1 MRYKMMKL
9 DKLIKVQDILGKLK
23 IIKGDQ
29 S

>member
-1 MRYKMMKL
+1 MRYQMMKL